1 MNTQQCQIEGIL
13 QKYLWNE
20 VRRIMMMKRVILII
34 ITTVAFENLFIVKQ
48 GTYRDNHTQKY
59 V

>member
-1 MNTQQCQIEGIL
+1 
-13 QKYLWNE
+13 
-20 VRRIMMMKRVILII
+20 MMMKRIILII

-48 GTYRDNHTQKY
+48 STYRDNHTQKY